1 MMQDAI
7 DKASQLIQLLQKE
20 NRDVKKRMDQIQKE
34 CEVYKK

>member
-20 NRDVKKRMDQIQKE
+20 NRDVKKRMDQFQKE
-34 CEVYKK
+34 SEGYKR